1 MCTYGSM
8 CTRVSMCVSVCAC
21 VCTQA
26 DGNKGTAHAWGLPG
40 PLRWSVRETWAVQEH
55 RGGCAV
61 STGSCAGGMRW
72 GVVWGARGGGC
83 AESIVG
89 VPCREH
95 RGALWGAPRPE
106 GAERAVGASAHPC
119 LKLQGTVRLLCR

>member
-1 MCTYGSM
+1 MRMSGCM

-55 RGGCAV
+55 RGGRAV
-61 STGSCAGGMRW
+61 SMGSCAGGMRW
-72 GVVWGARGGGC
+72 G
-83 AESIVG
+83 
-89 VPCREH
+89 
-95 RGALWGAPRPE
+95 GALRRASWGFHAGSTE
-106 GAERAVGASAHPC
+106 GPYGEH
-119 LKLQGTVRLLCR
+119 QGQRLLSVP